1 MRLYKLTEA
10 YVQRINDF
18 PTTEFQISLLD
29 IKDPEKF
36 PFILI
41 VQSTIENS
49 IKLSIYPLKKEKIIK
64 VTFSGFNF
72 SNNNFNEI
80 SKVLQNYK
88 VIHTTGV
95 LLIEKKLF
103 YECYLNL
110 SLNDTKT
117 KELNVSL
124 NKIKNI
130 FKEIKIEEIGLK
142 KAN

>member
-1 MRLYKLTEA
+1 MKLYKLTEA
-10 YVQRINDF
+10 YIQRINDF
-18 PTTEFQISLLD
+18 PTTELQISLLG
-29 IKDPEKF
+29 IKDPDNY
-36 PFILI
+36 PYLLI
-41 VQSTIENS
+41 IQSTIENS
-49 IKLSIYPLKKEKIIK
+49 IKLSIYPLNKEKILKI
-64 VTFSGFNF
+64 TFSGFDF
-72 SNNNFNEI
+72 SNKNINDI
-80 SKVLQNYK
+80 SKILQKYQL
-88 VIHTTGV
+88 IHTTGV

-142 KAN
+142 KAK

>member
-1 MRLYKLTEA
+1 KYQL
-10 YVQRINDF
+10 
-18 PTTEFQISLLD
+18 
-29 IKDPEKF
+29 
-36 PFILI
+36 
-41 VQSTIENS
+41 
-49 IKLSIYPLKKEKIIK
+49 
-64 VTFSGFNF
+64 
-72 SNNNFNEI
+72 
-80 SKVLQNYK
+80 
-88 VIHTTGV
+88 IHTTGV
-95 LLIEKKLF
+95 ILIEKKLF

>member
-29 IKDPEKF
+29 IKDPEKC

-80 SKVLQNYK
+80 SKVLQNYQ